1 MKKNNRFQKVYKQGT
16 VEGMEI
22 WIDRETGVNY
32 LVNFAGYRGGITPL
46 LDAERKPVVTPMEKW

>member
-46 LDAERKPVVTPMEKW
+46 LDAEVKPVVTPMEKW

>member
-1 MKKNNRFQKVYKQGT
+1 MKKNDRFQKVYKQGT

-32 LVNFAGYRGGITPL
+32 LANFAGYRGGITPL
-46 LDAERKPVVTPMEKW
+46 LDAEGRPVVTPVEK